1 MPEAPGEHR
10 IATYTVSGA
19 PFNCGRECT
28 IVHKRETL
36 EIDRAYLASSPT
48 PAPSVTLQLDGRR
61 RSVVDSFSPTR
72 EIPAT
77 AQRIG
82 DRLKITSSTMTSL
95 MGEYAITQFVFI
107 EATQLVV
114 VTSVNIDGSPPMTFR
129 YKKK

>member
-1 MPEAPGEHR
+1 MPNARGEHR
-10 IATYTVSGA
+10 IAAFVFSGA

-28 IVHKRETL
+28 IVHKGQTL
-36 EIDRAYLASSPT
+36 RIDRAYLASDPT
-48 PAPSVTLQLDGRR
+48 PAPAVTLQLNGRP
-61 RSVVDSFSPTR
+61 RSVVDSFSPWR

-82 DRLKITSSTMTSL
+82 DRLKISSSTSTTS
-95 MGEYAITQFVFI
+95 MGEYTITQFVFI

-114 VTSVNIDGSPPMTFR
+114 VTSVNIDDFPPMTFR